1 MNIIDEDQV
10 DNTISA
16 NLNRALI
23 KFPDIK
29 PDVFALLA
37 QPPAAMDHHQSTSHL
52 NSHKSTNKS
61 VCVRRRNRF
70 AHGMPSVSR
79 ETHLRSA
86 ASTNNVEL
94 LQFYLEKGT
103 NPNAADHYNRTA
115 LHLAAAQGYMD
126 IINALIQHGADPN
139 VRDRMGNT
147 PLHLASCQ
155 GGSGTKGLAIIKVL
169 LQAGTNLDSIN
180 SLGNNPLDLAKSK
193 LRILM
198 KTNSSRDHSLAMII
212 TDFQNIVDLMIQ
224 YQRMK
229 KANVDDLTSLANRI
243 ASLTTSEDVNTEIS
257 SLLNDMDSLK
267 L

>member
-1 MNIIDEDQV
+1 MNIIEEDQV
-10 DNTISA
+10 DDTISA
-16 NLNRALI
+16 NLNRAVI

-29 PDVFALLA
+29 PDVFAFLSQQPLA
-37 QPPAAMDHHQSTSHL
+37 DQQSTSTTKF
-52 NSHKSTNKS
+52 SGKSAG
-61 VCVRRRNRF
+61 VRRRNRF
-70 AHGMPSVSR
+70 ANGIPSVSR

-126 IINALIQHGADPN
+126 IINMLIQYGADPN
-139 VRDRMGNT
+139 VRDRLGNT

-193 LRILM
+193 LRILL
-198 KTNSSRDHSLAMII
+198 KTNNNRDHSLALII
-212 TDFQNIVDLMIQ
+212 QDFQNIVDLMIQ
-224 YQRMK
+224 YQRIK
-229 KANVDDLTSLANRI
+229 KENVDELTNLANRI
-243 ASLTTSEDVNTEIS
+243 GNLTTSEDVNQEIS
-257 SLLNDMDSLK
+257 SLLDSLK